1 MIAFWTPPYSL
12 LGEDDTYMDIIYSI
26 SVVIVSAGLDEHRTV
41 ESISAEITDPE
52 LQKYFTITTSIRNAA
67 APCWPRPS
75 CAKAPVNSRA
85 WATIIGKVPV
95 DAFEHCTSAAEADTE
110 TCAKAGTKPNS
121 TFVKIDVTASD
132 GSTVSKV
139 YEIRHR
145 QNYDN

>member
-67 APCWPRPS
+67 AP
-75 CAKAPVNSRA
+75 VNSRA
-85 WATIIGKVPV
+85 TATIIGVVPV
-95 DAFEHCTSAAEADTE
+95 DALEHCTGAAEAGTE
-110 TCAKAGTKPNS
+110 AGTKPNS
-121 TFVKIDVTASD
+121 AFVKIDVTASD
-132 GSTVSKV
+132 GSTVSKI

>member
-12 LGEDDTYMDIIYSI
+12 LGEDDTYMGIIYSI
-26 SVVIVSAGLDEHRTV
+26 SVVIVSAGLDEHKTV

-52 LQKYFTITTSIRNAA
+52 LQKYFTITTNIQN
-67 APCWPRPS
+67 
-75 CAKAPVNSRA
+75 AKAPVNSRA
-85 WATIIGKVPV
+85 SATIIGKVPV
-95 DAFEHCTSAAEADTE
+95 DAGTE
-110 TCAKAGTKPNS
+110 SNS